1 MLGGLASVLKVVSVM
16 SVNGLFIPIAE
27 EFLWR
32 GMVQPRLAHVVTT
45 PITIGVTALLFSLK
59 HVIVDASLGRL
70 LTIVAFGYWYSCSYR
85 KSWHTSAAQHMFINT
100 LSSITA
106 LVFGQI

>member
-70 LTIVAFGYWYSCSYR
+70 LTIVAFGYWYSC
-85 KSWHTSAAQHMFINT
+85 
-100 LSSITA
+100 LSQELAYLGRTTH
-106 LVFGQI
+106 VH